1 MTPDE
6 EDVRALTAD
15 VCQTLLGFDVQP
27 AGGEAAAVAEGSRL
41 LRGRIVV
48 SGAWHG
54 AVSIGCTASF
64 AEEAA
69 VHIFEGADAVSP
81 DDVRDALGELANII
95 GGGVKGLMPSP
106 SRLSLPV
113 VSHTDGWRDDTGT
126 GPTRE
131 IWFECPSGERFVV
144 TVSAAEKPAPPSQ
157 SQPSQPGQQGHQG
170 QDP

>member
-27 AGGEAAAVAEGSRL
+27 AGGEAAAPADAASSEGGQF

-48 SGAWHG
+48 SGAWQG
-54 AVSIGCTASF
+54 AVSIGCTANF
-64 AEEAA
+64 AEQAA
-69 VHIFEGADAVSP
+69 GHIFEGADVVSP
-81 DDVRDALGELANII
+81 EDVRDAIGELANII
-95 GGGVKGLMPSP
+95 GGGVKGLMPAP

-113 VSHTDGWRDDTGT
+113 VSQTDGWRDDAGT
-126 GPTRE
+126 GPARE

-144 TVSAAEKPAPPSQ
+144 TVSAGEKPGPPS
-157 SQPSQPGQQGHQG
+157 QGHQG